1 MVLRDHFLFKLL
13 IMEKERNKICR
24 LTQKEVALLRTYF
37 VLDDGIALTEE
48 LKTLLTKLDKFLKE

>member
-1 MVLRDHFLFKLL
+1 
-13 IMEKERNKICR
+13 MEKERNKICR

>member
-24 LTQKEVALLRTYF
+24 LTQKEVELLRTYF

-48 LKTLLTKLDKFLKE
+48 LKTLLAKLDKFLKK

>member
-24 LTQKEVALLRTYF
+24 LTQKEVGLLRTYF
-37 VLDDGIALTEE
+37 VLDDGIALTEQ

>member
-1 MVLRDHFLFKLL
+1 V
-13 IMEKERNKICR
+13 E
-24 LTQKEVALLRTYF
+24 LLRTYF